1 MSENNTKEL
10 LFSLTKKDFIV
21 QHFKASGPGGQKRNK
36 TSSAVRII
44 HPESGARAE
53 GKEER
58 SQTANKKN
66 AFNRLVKTKEFKNW
80 HRRKTAELLNDKSE
94 IDRQLEKML
103 KPENFRVEVISPEGI
118 WEDEKWPIR
127 EIKGCKE

>member
-1 MSENNTKEL
+1 MGEGIKNKKEL
-10 LFSLTKKDFIV
+10 LFSLTKKDFII

-44 HPESGARAE
+44 HPASGAMTE

-66 AFNRLVKTKEFKNW
+66 AFKRLVETKEFKNW
-80 HRRKTAELLNDKSE
+80 HRMKIAETLYGKEDA
-94 IDRQLEKML
+94 EKWLQEMM
-103 KPENFRVEVISPEGI
+103 KPENLKIEFRDSFNGKWVEEVKP
-118 WEDEKWPIR
+118 
-127 EIKGCKE
+127 

>member
-1 MSENNTKEL
+1 MEKEL

-21 QHFKASGPGGQKRNK
+21 QHFKASGPGGQKKNK

-58 SQTANKKN
+58 SQTANKRN
-66 AFNRLVKTKEFKNW
+66 AFERLIATEEFKNW
-80 HRRKTAELLNDKSE
+80 HRIKVAEALNGKE
-94 IDRQLEKML
+94 ELEKWLNKMMEPSNM
-103 KPENFRVEVISPEGI
+103 KIETRDPETG
-118 WEDEKWPIR
+118 KWI
-127 EIKGCKE
+127 ESKAI

>member
-1 MSENNTKEL
+1 MPQKEL

-21 QHFKASGPGGQKRNK
+21 QHFKASGPGGQKKNK

-58 SQTANKKN
+58 SQSQNKAN
-66 AFNRLVKTKEFKNW
+66 AFRRLIETKEFKAW
-80 HRRKTAELLNDKSE
+80 HRKKTAECLHDKNE
-94 IDRQLEKML
+94 IERKLEEWT
-103 KPENFRVEVISPEGI
+103 KPENLKIEVIGSDG
-118 WEDEKWPIR
+118 KWG
-127 EIKGCKE
+127 EAVGV

>member
-1 MSENNTKEL
+1 MKRDL

-44 HPESGARAE
+44 HPASGARAE

-66 AFNRLVKTKEFKNW
+66 AFKRLIETKEFKNW
-80 HRRKTAELLNDKSE
+80 HKIKVAEMLYGKAE
-94 IDRQLEKML
+94 AEKWLEEMMR
-103 KPENFRVEVISPEGI
+103 PENIMVEVIDPSTG
-118 WEDEKWPIR
+118 KWVNL
-127 EIKGCKE
+127 KAN

>member
-1 MSENNTKEL
+1 MKRDL

-21 QHFKASGPGGQKRNK
+21 QHFKASGPGGQKKNK

-66 AFNRLVKTKEFKNW
+66 AFKRLVETKEFKNW
-80 HRRKTAELLNDKSE
+80 HRKRVAEMLFGKAE
-94 IDRQLEKML
+94 RERWLEEMMR
-103 KPENFRVEVISPEGI
+103 PENIMVEVVDLNTG
-118 WEDEKWPIR
+118 KWVKL
-127 EIKGCKE
+127 EANKH

>member
-1 MSENNTKEL
+1 MEKEL

-21 QHFKASGPGGQKRNK
+21 QHFKASGPGGQKKNK

-58 SQTANKKN
+58 SQTANKRN
-66 AFNRLVKTKEFKNW
+66 AFKRLIETKEFKNW
-80 HRRKTAELLNDKSE
+80 HRKRVAEMLFEKAE
-94 IDRQLEKML
+94 RERWLEEMMRPSNMKIETRD
-103 KPENFRVEVISPEGI
+103 PETG
-118 WEDEKWPIR
+118 KWI
-127 EIKGCKE
+127 ESKAI

>member
-1 MSENNTKEL
+1 MKRDL

-21 QHFKASGPGGQKRNK
+21 QHFKTSGPGGQKKNK

-66 AFNRLVKTKEFKNW
+66 AFKRLVETKEFKNW
-80 HRRKTAELLNDKSE
+80 HRKRVAEVLFGKAE
-94 IDRQLEKML
+94 RERWLEEMMR
-103 KPENFRVEVISPEGI
+103 PENIMVEVVDLNTG
-118 WEDEKWPIR
+118 KWVKL
-127 EIKGCKE
+127 EANKH

>member
-1 MSENNTKEL
+1 MAKEL
-10 LFSLTKKDFIV
+10 LFSLTKKDFVV

-58 SQTANKKN
+58 SQTANKRN
-66 AFNRLVKTKEFKNW
+66 AFKRLIETKEFKSW
-80 HRRKTAELLNDKSE
+80 HRKKVAEILYGKEESE
-94 IDRQLEKML
+94 RWL
-103 KPENFRVEVISPEGI
+103 KEMMEPSNMKIETRDPETG
-118 WEDEKWPIR
+118 KWI
-127 EIKGCKE
+127 ESKAI

>member
-1 MSENNTKEL
+1 MKRDL

-21 QHFKASGPGGQKRNK
+21 QHFKASGPGGQKKNK

-66 AFNRLVKTKEFKNW
+66 AFKRLVETKEFKNW
-80 HRRKTAELLNDKSE
+80 HRKRVAEMLFGKAE
-94 IDRQLEKML
+94 RERWLEEMMR
-103 KPENFRVEVISPEGI
+103 PENIMVEVVDLNTG
-118 WEDEKWPIR
+118 KWVKLEANKP
-127 EIKGCKE
+127 